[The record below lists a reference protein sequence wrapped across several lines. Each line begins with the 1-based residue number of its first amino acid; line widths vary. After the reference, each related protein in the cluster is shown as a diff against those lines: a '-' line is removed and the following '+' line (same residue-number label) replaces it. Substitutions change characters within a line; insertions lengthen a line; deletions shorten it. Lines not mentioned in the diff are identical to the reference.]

1 MPEPLGI
8 YLMALLHFT
17 NATSCSAIADAF
29 DRVSHDRLTRMLQGT
44 WSGHILL
51 DLALRAL
58 GSVLDVEMATLTSS
72 PKAYRLTNK
81 PMTMS
86 CICVDS
92 RSRSS
97 CGLNV

>member
-17 NATSCSAIADAF
+17 NPTSCSAIADAF

-58 GSVLDVEMATLTSS
+58 GSVLDVEMATLDQQSKS
-72 PKAYRLTNK
+72 ISVDKQAYDNVVHLRGFREADRLA
-81 PMTMS
+81 
-86 CICVDS
+86 D
-92 RSRSS
+92 
-97 CGLNV
+97 